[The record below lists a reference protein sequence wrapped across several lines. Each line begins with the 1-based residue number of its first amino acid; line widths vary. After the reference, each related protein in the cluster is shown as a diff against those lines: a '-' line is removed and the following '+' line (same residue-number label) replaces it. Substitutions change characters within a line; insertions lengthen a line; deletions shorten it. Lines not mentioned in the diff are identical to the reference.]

1 MRRSPTRRLLSVGH
15 TDVAGGRGSE
25 TEVQVRRVPWQ
36 STYARVSTVGRESER
51 SFVLV
56 PGIGVSSNYF
66 ERLAAQLNDYGPV
79 HALDL
84 PGFGGVPHPKSR
96 RMTIRDY
103 ADLVGTVIDELG
115 LVDPVVV
122 GHSMGT
128 QVVAD
133 LASRY
138 PDGFAGAE
146 ARGASPLS
154 SIVLLGPVLSPG
166 DRTLSRATSLFL
178 QAARKEPP
186 RVAVLAMQAYLL
198 CGVRWFSR
206 VLPEMMHYPIEET
219 LPKVRANTLVIS
231 GALDA
236 LCPPE
241 WIDTVMDLLPSA
253 RVEIIQEAAHSVMHA
268 HADTVAALSVAHLR
282 RPGTDPLPEP
292 PTDAT
297 DAEEYPAAMAEL
309 TGQVTELVGILTDDD
324 AKIAEGKTAQAEAI
338 EKALDGTE
346 AADKAPEKPADQA
359 SDQAS
364 GHARDRAPDQ
374 AGDAVGDAAG
384 DAARAGDRAS

>member
-1 MRRSPTRRLLSVGH
+1 MRRGLTRRLLSVGRG
-15 TDVAGGRGSE
+15 DVGGGRRSE

-36 STYARVSTVGRESER
+36 STYARVSTVGREGKR

-103 ADLVGTVIDELG
+103 ADLVGLVIDELG
-115 LVDPVVV
+115 LDDPVLV

-133 LASRY
+133 LAARY
-138 PDGFAGAE
+138 PDGFDGE
-146 ARGASPLS
+146 SRGAGPLS
-154 SIVLLGPVLSPG
+154 SIVLLGPVLSP
-166 DRTLSRATSLFL
+166 DERTLSRAGGRFL

-186 RVAVLAMQAYLL
+186 RVAVLALQAYLL

-219 LPKVRANTLVIS
+219 LPQVRSNTLVIS
-231 GALDA
+231 GALDT
-236 LCPPE
+236 LCPSD
-241 WIDTVMDLLPSA
+241 WIDQVMELLPSA
-253 RVEIIQEAAHSVMHA
+253 RVEIIEEAAHSIMHA
-268 HADTVAALSVAHLR
+268 HADTVAALAVAHVR
-282 RPGTDPLPEP
+282 HPGTDPLPKP
-292 PTDAT
+292 AT
-297 DAEEYPAAMAEL
+297 DVNEDEEYPAGMAEL
-309 TGQVTELVGILTDDD
+309 TGQATELVGILTDDD
-324 AKIAEGKTAQAEAI
+324 SLIAEGKTAQAEAI
-338 EKALDGTE
+338 E
-346 AADKAPEKPADQA
+346 
-359 SDQAS
+359 
-364 GHARDRAPDQ
+364 
-374 AGDAVGDAAG
+374 DAVD
-384 DAARAGDRAS
+384 DSSSDKVSDSAS